1 MADFAAMS
9 EQHFLDLPNS
19 PVDQAD
25 VLILP
30 VPHDATVTYRKGTVE
45 GPAAILDASEQ
56 LEFYEEDAR
65 WSPFEYMTL
74 AVLEEIR
81 CRPDEAQA
89 DFHARLKQSVSVMPE
104 NNLFIGL
111 GGEHSIT
118 PDMLFARMPEGG
130 TVIQLDAHADLR
142 QQYHGSIYNHACPM
156 YRIQEQ
162 GYDLIQVSIRS
173 LHEQEAE
180 LINSNTLITTFFDRD
195 LQKQENWER
204 LLETIAAL
212 SGPVWLTIDMDGFD
226 SALIAGVGTPQP
238 GGLHWH
244 QGISLIETLMN
255 NKQADI
261 RGVDILEL
269 IPEPNHVSDMM
280 AAKLVQ
286 KCISFW
292 GKSMGFDNRQKL
304 GAQTRIN
311 DE

>member
-9 EQHFLDLPNS
+9 EQYFLALPNS

-65 WSPFEYMTL
+65 WCPFEYMTL
-74 AVLEEIR
+74 AVFEEIR
-81 CRPDEAQA
+81 ILPNEAQA
-89 DFHARLKQSVSVMPE
+89 DFHARLKQSVSNLPE

-130 TVIQLDAHADLR
+130 TVIQIDAHADLR
-142 QQYHGSIYNHACPM
+142 EQYHGSIYNHACPM
-156 YRIQEQ
+156 YRIQQQ

-173 LHEQEAE
+173 LHAREAE
-180 LINSNTLITTFFDRD
+180 LINSNDRITTFFDRD
-195 LQKQENWER
+195 LQKQENWEH

-292 GKSMGFDNRQKL
+292 GKSMGFDKRQKL